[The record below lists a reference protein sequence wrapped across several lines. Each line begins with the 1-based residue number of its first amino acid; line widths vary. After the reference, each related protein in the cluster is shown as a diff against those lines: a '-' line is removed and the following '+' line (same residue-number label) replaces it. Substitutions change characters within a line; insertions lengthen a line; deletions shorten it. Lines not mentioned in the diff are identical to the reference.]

1 MAGGQ
6 RTSVAMGALRPAA
19 GALLVLVL
27 VAIVLSVLTDP
38 YFNRFSA
45 QADGLSFERDG
56 ASATRPLWRVPAV
69 AEPLPAVATT
79 LRLLLILEVF
89 DVGTDLLVP
98 MAPFIPPR
106 R

>member
-56 ASATRPLWRVPAV
+56 ATRPLWRVPAV